1 MVDDEQGGGAMVAD
15 SAASHGGSVAPT
27 QSSQARDTSDFE
39 AQSTLMH
46 RARTAVCDLR
56 QAAQHAEGSE
66 NAQFLKRLGV
76 RRGPE
81 TRSDPF
87 RTGGSIGA
95 VFDSLCSLAQN
106 VVNDAKLK
114 LYRALLALGA
124 KAEAASDDA
133 GHGPARS
140 LALNRARARYE
151 EGWNLSKE
159 VLLSSG
165 SYAEETVALKQWTML
180 DIECLSGIE
189 RICNI
194 LGDELGAQKARSDAM
209 TEVVNP
215 LVHKK
220 LRWQLLYTLTNIRRN
235 SLLNMKTPLRH
246 NWFTLPEA
254 ISDNL
259 IQLKREFDA
268 RTAAVIFPAVSS
280 PASTFKLPV
289 GWPSS
294 SLQNAL
300 AAHQKGAPL
309 KTHAAAA
316 SILETLA
323 ELPSPLPSVEDAIKS
338 AGDDID
344 EALWSRVAW
353 AEGSQASIGSPYT
366 GPRFEGMGIGETVCV
381 CDDYMGEKEPPGGY
395 LGFDLSFMKAAEQRE
410 LERRLKKSGK
420 KLATSSLLSLSSG
433 ARPGGDADDANT
445 PCLPSRL
452 LRISPDIAFASAADI
467 GFQAKVDSELKSTRE
482 LLMASQ
488 QVFAL
493 RSAQHRLDPM
503 IRLRDIIRNAKDGGL
518 PLKMHR
524 IVRDLNRDAAS
535 RLQPLPLDVNDAAE
549 SAVTTA
555 RLLVFISDYITSES
569 ALVAHHERR
578 AGSFAVMKDPS
589 HWLSRGRFG
598 APGISWPLPRLHALV
613 SNLREAEHIL
623 LCMQEFGRMAE
634 ALLLRESELLDA
646 WRDIYSVQDR
656 GTRRDVAESEE
667 AIEASLP
674 ILQETLRS
682 ASAELR
688 YKRQV
693 RRLSRSAQSAVE
705 GIRITDSKESE
716 SGNESSDDEEADRE
730 RVCYACFETPTENDT
745 CVLPCGHIL
754 CASDFAHHVLVS
766 RICGKCR
773 SPFTDS
779 QVFRVDPHTMGR
791 EVAIVP
797 FETVLL
803 RGIHSVIVPK
813 SPRNLSTGASASA
826 GGTCLGVASSDEVNR
841 VELGSSLSFRYGS
854 KIAALIRRL
863 LVLPADEKAIV
874 VSTWDAL
881 LPTIKAA
888 CNEAKLGASIL
899 TGTPALRADVVRTFS
914 AVAGAR
920 VLIMHSETNC
930 AGLTLT
936 AANHLFSLDQ
946 LISPSLVM
954 QLIARITR
962 LGQMR
967 PCFIY
972 GLLSTSPIDEVCLK
986 FRQLG
991 LQGLG
996 RSPATASPTDTIELD
1011 KRALSLGDLAALL
1024 EVAVGTE

>member
-1 MVDDEQGGGAMVAD
+1 VY
-15 SAASHGGSVAPT
+15 
-27 QSSQARDTSDFE
+27 
-39 AQSTLMH
+39 
-46 RARTAVCDLR
+46 
-56 QAAQHAEGSE
+56 
-66 NAQFLKRLGV
+66 
-76 RRGPE
+76 
-81 TRSDPF
+81 
-87 RTGGSIGA
+87 
-95 VFDSLCSLAQN
+95 DSLCSLAQN

-124 KAEAASDDA
+124 KVEAASDDV
-133 GHGPARS
+133 GHGSARS

-194 LGDELGAQKARSDAM
+194 LGDDVGAQKARSDAM

-268 RTAAVIFPAVSS
+268 RTAAVIFPAVTS
-280 PASTFKLPV
+280 PASTFKLPD
-289 GWPSS
+289 GWPLT
-294 SLQNAL
+294 SLQSAL
-300 AAHQKGAPL
+300 AAHGKGAPF
-309 KTHAAAA
+309 KAHATAA

-323 ELPSPLPSVEDAIKS
+323 EPPSPLPSVEDAMKS
-338 AGDDID
+338 AGGDVD

-353 AEGSQASIGSPYT
+353 AEGSQANIGLPYN

-433 ARPGGDADDANT
+433 ARPGGDKDDENA

-467 GFQAKVDSELKSTRE
+467 PFQAKVDSELKSTRE
-482 LLMASQ
+482 LLIASE
-488 QVFAL
+488 QVLAL

-503 IRLRDIIRNAKDGGL
+503 IRLRDIIRNAEDGGF

-535 RLQPLPLDVNDAAE
+535 RLQPLPLDLNDAAE
-549 SAVTTA
+549 SAATTA
-555 RLLVFISDYITSES
+555 RVLHFISDCITSES

-578 AGSFAVMKDPS
+578 AGSFAVIKDPS

-598 APGISWPLPRLHALV
+598 APGISWPLPRLKALV

-646 WRDIYSVQDR
+646 WREIYSVQDR
-656 GTRRDVAESEE
+656 GSRRDVAETEV

-674 ILQETLRS
+674 LLQETLRS

-705 GIRITDSKESE
+705 GIRITDPKECDY
-716 SGNESSDDEEADRE
+716 SGNESSDDDEADRE
-730 RVCYACFETPTENDT
+730 RVCYACFETPNENDT

-754 CASDFAHHVLVS
+754 CANDFASHVLVS
-766 RICGKCR
+766 RTCGKCR
-773 SPFTDS
+773 SLFTDS

-791 EVAIVP
+791 EVAVVP

-803 RGIHSVIVPK
+803 QGIHSVIAPK
-813 SPRNLSTGASASA
+813 SPRNSSTGAGASASA
-826 GGTCLGVASSDEVNR
+826 GPLSYSLGVASSEEVNK

-899 TGTPALRADVVRTFS
+899 TGTPALRADVVRSFS

-954 QLIARITR
+954 QLIARIAR
-962 LGQMR
+962 LGQTR

-996 RSPATASPTDTIELD
+996 RPPLSASTTDTVELD
-1011 KRALSLGDLAALL
+1011 KRALSLGDLATLL
-1024 EVAVGTE
+1024 EVTVGTE